1 MRTLNWF
8 RTMVINRS
16 IKLIYNEVY
25 KKIVY
30 VLLLTV
36 ATQVATAQIKILYG
50 PYLQNVK
57 ENEATIVWEADK
69 PSIGW
74 VELAPDDGTHY
85 YGEERPKYFDTTN
98 GVKNTSL
105 LHTVKVKG
113 LTPGTTYRYRIYAQE
128 VLSHE
133 GISVIYGRVAAS
145 DVYKKKAL
153 TFTTCDSQKKETSF
167 AMINDIHGREG
178 IITKLLNTA
187 GYKDKDLIIFNG
199 DMVSVFQDRETIF
212 NGFMKE
218 SIDLFA
224 SEKPMYYA
232 RGNHETRG
240 EFATSFQK
248 YFSPKEPF
256 LYYLFRQGPVCFIML
271 DTGED
276 KPDSDIEY
284 SGITDYDGYRT
295 DQVEWMKE
303 LYKNED
309 FKQAKFKV
317 VIAHMPP
324 SADLNI
330 WHGQKDVLKK
340 FVPILNELGVD
351 LMLCGHL
358 HRNKYEE
365 PSAGIKFPV
374 LVNSNNSVVSVET
387 NGDQMNLVVLDL
399 DGKVVTKKSYTAK

>member
-1 MRTLNWF
+1 MNCF
-8 RTMVINRS
+8 KNFIC
-16 IKLIYNEVY
+16 IA
-25 KKIVY
+25 
-30 VLLLTV
+30 LLTV

-57 ENEATIVWEADK
+57 ESEVTVVWEADK
-69 PSIGW
+69 PSVGW
-74 VELAPDDGTHY
+74 VELAPDDNTHF

-105 LHTVKVKG
+105 LHAVKIKG
-113 LTPGTTYRYRIYAQE
+113 LKPGSTYRYRVYSQE

-133 GISVIYGRVAAS
+133 GIHVIYGRVAATN
-145 DVYKKKAL
+145 VYSKKPLK
-153 TFTTCDSQKKETSF
+153 FTTLDASKKETSF
-167 AMINDIHGREG
+167 AMINDIHGREN
-178 IITKLLNTA
+178 ILTKLLNYA
-187 GYKDKDLIIFNG
+187 NFKEKDLIIFNG
-199 DMVSVFQDRETIF
+199 DMVSEFKNRETIF
-212 NGFMKE
+212 SGFMQE

-224 SEKPMYYA
+224 AEQPMYYA

-256 LYYLFRQGPVCFIML
+256 LYYVFKQGPICFIVL

-295 DQVEWMKE
+295 EQMEWMKG
-303 LYKNED
+303 LVNNED

-324 SADLNI
+324 SVAPDI
-330 WHGQKDVLKK
+330 WHGQKEVLTK

-351 LMLCGHL
+351 LMLSGHL
-358 HRNKYEE
+358 HRNIYEE
-365 PSAGIKFPV
+365 PSSLIKFPV
-374 LVNSNNSVVSVET
+374 LVNSNNSVVSVKT
-387 NGDQMNLVVLDL
+387 DGNQMNLEVIDL
-399 DGKVVTKKSYTAK
+399 DGKVINRKTYQAK

>member
-1 MRTLNWF
+1 M
-8 RTMVINRS
+8 
-16 IKLIYNEVY
+16 KLVKFWIYVFLY
-25 KKIVY
+25 
-30 VLLLTV
+30 TV
-36 ATQVATAQIKILYG
+36 ATHVATAQIKILYG

-57 ENEATIVWEADK
+57 DNEATIVWEADK
-69 PSIGW
+69 LSIGW

-105 LHTVKVKG
+105 LHTVKLKG
-113 LTPGTTYRYRIYAQE
+113 LIPGTKYRYRIYAQE
-128 VLSHE
+128 VLSHK
-133 GISVIYGRVAAS
+133 GINVVYGYVAAS
-145 DVYKKKAL
+145 DVYSKKAL
-153 TFTTCDSQKKETSF
+153 TFTTCDSKKEETSF
-167 AMINDIHGREG
+167 AVINDIHGREG
-178 IITKLLNTA
+178 LITRLLNYA
-187 GYKDKDLIIFNG
+187 DYKNKDLIIFNG
-199 DMVSVFQDRETIF
+199 DMVSTFQDKETIF
-212 NGFMKE
+212 DGFMNE

-256 LYYLFRQGPVCFIML
+256 LYYVFRQGPICFIVL

-295 DQVEWMKE
+295 DQGEWMKE
-303 LYKNED
+303 LYKHDD
-309 FKQAKFKV
+309 FKDAKFRV

-324 SADLNI
+324 SVDLTA
-330 WHGQKDVLKK
+330 WHGQKDVLTK
-340 FVPILNELGVD
+340 FVPVLNDLDVD

-365 PSAGIKFPV
+365 PSSQIKFPI
-374 LVNSNNSVVSVET
+374 LVNSNNSVVSVKAK
-387 NGDQMNLVVLDL
+387 GDRMDLEVIDL
-399 DGKVVTKKSYTAK
+399 DGKVLTVKSYMSK